1 MFKISSKK
9 SIYLSIAMSV
19 LLFIGILA
27 GVIFMPRLVNI
38 LVSLKYD
45 VETFGAYPAVQVLS
59 YLILV
64 IIALAD
70 TLLFALLLRV
80 KSELVFTL
88 QSVALVRSVSW
99 CAIALGIVFTVLGF
113 WFFISFALAFLCVFL
128 GLCLRVVKNVIE
140 QATEIKCENDF
151 TV

>member
-27 GVIFMPRLVNI
+27 GVVFMPRLINI

-45 VETFGAYPAVQVLS
+45 IEAFDAYTAVQVLS

-80 KSELVFTL
+80 RAELVFTS
-88 QSVALVRSVSW
+88 QSVALVRYVSW
-99 CAIALGIVFTVLGF
+99 CAIALGIVFAALGV
-113 WFFISFALAFLCVFL
+113 WFFISFALAFLCIFL